1 MQMRRT
7 VARLKGKTMRTFTIM
22 FETEEY
28 DSKDEA
34 VYAILQAI
42 QNYEETHDPRPIRWV
57 GDDLVSESDD

>member
-1 MQMRRT
+1 M
-7 VARLKGKTMRTFTIM
+7 KTFTVT

-42 QNYEETHDPRPIRWV
+42 QNYEEAQDSRTIRWV
-57 GDDLVSESDD
+57 GDDLISEGDED